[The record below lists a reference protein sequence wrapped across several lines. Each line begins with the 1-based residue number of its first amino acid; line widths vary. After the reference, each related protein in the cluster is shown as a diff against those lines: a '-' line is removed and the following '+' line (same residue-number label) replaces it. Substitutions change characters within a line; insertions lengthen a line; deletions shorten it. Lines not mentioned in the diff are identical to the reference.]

1 MGASLLLAG
10 SLDNAS
16 RRMQEGTPTL
26 PEHAI
31 PSQAKEAI
39 LKDPNVALFLHFIIE
54 YTFRPVQEI

>member
-1 MGASLLLAG
+1 
-10 SLDNAS
+10 
-16 RRMQEGTPTL
+16 MQEGTLPL

-31 PSQAKEAI
+31 LSQAKEAI

>member
-1 MGASLLLAG
+1 
-10 SLDNAS
+10 
-16 RRMQEGTPTL
+16 MQEGAPTP

-39 LKDPNVALFLHFIIE
+39 LTDPNVKLILHFIIE